1 MSNTPQNDNNCIS
14 LDIISNNKNRY
25 SLNISNNSDS
35 YLEIEIK
42 SIDNVSN
49 LIYIQKYTLDILKKL
64 CKYFM
69 MCESIED
76 VICSIKP
83 LINNSNLIEKMKKL
97 IY

>member
-49 LIYIQKYTLDILKKL
+49 LIYIQKHTLDTPKKL